1 MMDVRISHRPTF
13 LPGSIGTSA
22 QYRQHAAD
30 CLRLAQ
36 RKSSLEAEHAY
47 SAAEAWRSLDNR
59 AETRHTRE
67 AAFVDRTGRHTSNPA
82 ACSYPV
88 VPKKNPPRLPG
99 RGDNLPD
106 SKLPCVSGFPWV
118 WLSFISAMKSAR
130 GMGLRS
136 VREILEIIGLIL
148 PLTVFVLTAIVR
160 RERLRRKACVART
173 WTADR
178 KVPSGAPPSRPCSI
192 KRKPRRMEPPGLRQP
207 VWGIG
212 AGDNRLTAV

>member
-1 MMDVRISHRPTF
+1 MGLKRRREDHLQGAQLRRNLRPTSRT
-13 LPGSIGTSA
+13 LSSCEKPRS
-22 QYRQHAAD
+22 RAAAPNT
-30 CLRLAQ
+30 LLAGLAQ
-36 RKSSLEAEHAY
+36 
-47 SAAEAWRSLDNR
+47 
-59 AETRHTRE
+59 
-67 AAFVDRTGRHTSNPA
+67 PA
-82 ACSYPV
+82 V
-88 VPKKNPPRLPG
+88 LPDD
-99 RGDNLPD
+99 DNLPD